1 MVRVMV
7 FVMVRVMVW
16 GGALD
21 FFWCVAR
28 DESTRGD
35 TEMGRDKSG
44 PAPVFWETKYRRF
57 CGLEIASM
65 LCFEW
70 FTLISNCW

>member
-1 MVRVMV
+1 MVMVMV

-16 GGALD
+16 GGDALD

-35 TEMGRDKSG
+35 TEMGRD
-44 PAPVFWETKYRRF
+44 
-57 CGLEIASM
+57 
-65 LCFEW
+65 
-70 FTLISNCW
+70 